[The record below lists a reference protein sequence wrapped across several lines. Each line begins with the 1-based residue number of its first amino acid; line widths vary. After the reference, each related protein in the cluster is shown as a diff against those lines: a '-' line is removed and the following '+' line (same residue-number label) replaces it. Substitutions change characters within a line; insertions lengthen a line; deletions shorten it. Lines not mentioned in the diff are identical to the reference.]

1 MSDTPVTVE
10 SEKKFYC
17 SFIIF
22 KVFQTK
28 LARRPIVK
36 TWAVFL
42 EVIIQNGRQL
52 KGQITLTT
60 LTFMTFDVTM
70 ACDISNS
77 TVLFQLRSWTCS
89 KYVFC
94 LIQVVNEGQIS
105 KAMSNKCQNIPWTT
119 LLSIVI
125 SLWPWRP

>member
-10 SEKKFYC
+10 SKKKLC
-17 SFIIF
+17 CPFIIF

-28 LARRPIVK
+28 LARMSIVK
-36 TWAVFL
+36 TWAAFL
-42 EVIIQNGRQL
+42 EVKIQNGRHL

-77 TVLFQLRSWTCS
+77 TVLFQLRSGTCS

-94 LIQVVNEGQIS
+94 LIQGVNVGQSS
-105 KAMSNKCQNIPWTT
+105 KAMSNECQNIP
-119 LLSIVI
+119 
-125 SLWPWRP
+125 